1 MTLKTL
7 KSTTNRKLRY
17 FLSDLF
23 SRFDPHIFLEESDF
37 FKNNFP
43 NEILLLKGRHRNFNA
58 NQSIV
63 FFTMRRSGSSYV
75 SDLLIRMIKESG
87 MTVMNLAAYYYNGG
101 NIKRFLYRSGMVGM
115 AINKKQGYFYG
126 PFRFFCNGISDM
138 DKFKIILMLRDPR
151 DVLVSEYFSI
161 AYSHPLP
168 SQENPEAPKYA
179 HYMADLRE
187 QALEMT
193 IDKFVLD
200 AAHGAFNNFYN
211 YYAIYSTY
219 IQELLNKPNVF
230 FTKYEDMVTDFKTW
244 LYAINDFMG
253 INVKKDVIDQI
264 ISEADFGV
272 DKEDIYSHKR
282 QVTPGDHKRKLKPE
296 TIAAL
301 NIRFGSILDA
311 LGYSKE

>member
-1 MTLKTL
+1 VKDPVSLRNIFHKEIMLLRGRHKNLNTHQSVLFFTIHKGG
-7 KSTTNRKLRY
+7 STYATKILTRLV
-17 FLSDLF
+17 
-23 SRFDPHIFLEESDF
+23 
-37 FKNNFP
+37 
-43 NEILLLKGRHRNFNA
+43 NEIGLN
-58 NQSIV
+58 
-63 FFTMRRSGSSYV
+63 
-75 SDLLIRMIKESG
+75 
-87 MTVMNLAAYYYNGG
+87 VMNFGSYYWLGGRVRQKAYQHNMLKKEVY
-101 NIKRFLYRSGMVGM
+101 K
-115 AINKKQGYFYG
+115 NKGYFYASMSS
-126 PFRFFCNGISDM
+126 FRYGIPGM

-168 SQENPEAPKYA
+168 PKENLKALKR
-179 HYMADLRE
+179 MSSLRDKA
-187 QALEMT
+187 QKMT
-193 IDKFVLD
+193 IDEFVLD
-200 AAHGAFNNFYN
+200 QNAWPFSYHAV
-211 YYAIYSTY
+211 YSTY